1 MDGETEF
8 PPASHELKEEI
19 FYDEEYHWQECVE
32 DDIVNAQEHDLIM
45 QNDETSHWQ
54 ICECGYTSE
63 KANHTYGKW
72 NVLKEATE
80 ESKGLQERT
89 CSVCEYKETQ
99 EIPVKEKGATPT
111 PGGKQDGKK
120 DAKKTDPTKK
130 ADLVASNSKESL
142 KSASTGDDTNVVFWV
157 TLLIIGVGAATIVF
171 RTLYTIKKN
180 RK

>member
-19 FYDEEYHWQECVE
+19 FYDEEYHWE
-32 DDIVNAQEHDLIM
+32 
-45 QNDETSHWQ
+45 

-63 KANHTYGKW
+63 
-72 NVLKEATE
+72 
-80 ESKGLQERT
+80 
-89 CSVCEYKETQ
+89 
-99 EIPVKEKGATPT
+99 
-111 PGGKQDGKK
+111 
-120 DAKKTDPTKK
+120 K

-171 RTLYTIKKN
+171 RILYTIKKN